1 MRAMMRPHNA
11 SPSMTALQEGTM
23 YVRIVR
29 GQAPPGQV
37 EELAHRWQA
46 FWGVQMPQVAGF
58 RHAHFATG
66 PETNATISI
75 SVWDQRPDPATME
88 PLMEQFREQVADIS
102 AGPPAFE
109 EYETLADF

>member
-1 MRAMMRPHNA
+1 
-11 SPSMTALQEGTM
+11 MTASQEGTM

-37 EELAHRWQA
+37 EELARRWQA
-46 FWGVQMPQVAGF
+46 FWGVQMPQVPGF
-58 RHAHFATG
+58 RHAHFAAG

-75 SVWDQRPDPATME
+75 SVWEQRPDAATME

-102 AGPPAFE
+102 AGPPVFE

>member
-1 MRAMMRPHNA
+1 MMQQQGSSSSVAA
-11 SPSMTALQEGTM
+11 SQEGTM

-37 EELAHRWQA
+37 EELARRWEA
-46 FWGVQMPQVAGF
+46 FWGVQMPQIPGF
-58 RHAHFATG
+58 RHAHFAAG

-75 SVWDQRPDPATME
+75 SVWEQRPDAATME

-102 AGPPAFE
+102 AGPPTFE